1 MTTII
6 ERPYKVYAGEQEYV
20 DGNWGEDPQRVGI
33 SWTYKHS
40 FREWRDA
47 EAYAERISEDY
58 EFVKIEEKENTG
70 D

>member
-20 DGNWGEDPQRVGI
+20 GGNWGEDPQRVGI
-33 SWTYKHS
+33 SWTYKKS
-40 FREWRDA
+40 FKRECEA
-47 EAYAERISEDY
+47 ESFARFISGWY
-58 EFVKIEEKENTG
+58 EFVKIEEKGNTG